1 MSDMTTQDPRTPAT
15 GTSVDD
21 QPTAD
26 LSRAPL
32 PTAATLRRRRS
43 LPFQFTR
50 FAVFN
55 TRIMRMVA
63 KGEH

>member
-1 MSDMTTQDPRTPAT
+1 MSDMTTTDPLIPAP
-15 GTSVDD
+15 GTAVSD

-43 LPFQFTR
+43 LPFQLTR

-63 KGEH
+63 KGGH

>member
-1 MSDMTTQDPRTPAT
+1 MSDTMTTDSRAP
-15 GTSVDD
+15 GTRVSD

-26 LSRAPL
+26 LSRAAL
-32 PTAATLRRRRS
+32 PTAATLRRRRNV
-43 LPFQFTR
+43 PFQLTR

-63 KGEH
+63 KSGH

>member
-1 MSDMTTQDPRTPAT
+1 MTTTDPCIPVP
-15 GTSVDD
+15 GTMVSD

-26 LSRAPL
+26 LSGAPL

-43 LPFQFTR
+43 VLFQLTR

-55 TRIMRMVA
+55 ARIMRMVT
-63 KGEH
+63 KGAH

>member
-1 MSDMTTQDPRTPAT
+1 MSDMTTTDPLIPAS
-15 GTSVDD
+15 GTTVDD

-43 LPFQFTR
+43 LPFQLTR

-63 KGEH
+63 KSGH

>member
-1 MSDMTTQDPRTPAT
+1 MSDMTKTQPGIPTP
-15 GTSVDD
+15 GTMVSD

-43 LPFQFTR
+43 LPFQLIR

-63 KGEH
+63 KGDH

>member
-1 MSDMTTQDPRTPAT
+1 MPTAGTT
-15 GTSVDD
+15 VDD

-26 LSRAPL
+26 LRRAPL

-43 LPFQFTR
+43 LPFQLTR